1 MGDLDSKWKQV
12 TFGDQLSCVD
22 KIAHKNAC
30 ILEFILILFWNSFK
44 PSPNDCSIS
53 IQHIMTLLGA
63 ICHMHLGALLWH
75 ALTCWVLLAQTWAI
89 SNLSQQNPTCYN
101 TWQQGDKMLST
112 LHAQQCCNMLC
123 WNVAIVWLG
132 LKGHA
137 GLFYFIL
144 RIKLHMNHF
153 IIIMVSAF
161 LFFDEE
167 KTYFV
172 AIQWKDIK
180 QYFPVVSIWTR
191 VRINILLV
199 RRNKYYW
206 KECAL

>member
-1 MGDLDSKWKQV
+1 MQHFNTTYYDTVGCNMSHAFGCLVV
-12 TFGDQLSCVD
+12 TCFDMLSVVG
-22 KIAHKNAC
+22 
-30 ILEFILILFWNSFK
+30 
-44 PSPNDCSIS
+44 P
-53 IQHIMTLLGA
+53 
-63 ICHMHLGALLWH
+63 
-75 ALTCWVLLAQTWAI
+75 
-89 SNLSQQNPTCYN
+89 NLSQQNPTCYN

-112 LHAQQCCNMLC
+112 LHAQQYCNMLC

-132 LKGHA
+132 LKGLA
-137 GLFYFIL
+137 GLFYFNL

-167 KTYFV
+167 KTYCV

-191 VRINILLV
+191 VRINIISAQ
-199 RRNKYYW
+199 K
-206 KECAL
+206 